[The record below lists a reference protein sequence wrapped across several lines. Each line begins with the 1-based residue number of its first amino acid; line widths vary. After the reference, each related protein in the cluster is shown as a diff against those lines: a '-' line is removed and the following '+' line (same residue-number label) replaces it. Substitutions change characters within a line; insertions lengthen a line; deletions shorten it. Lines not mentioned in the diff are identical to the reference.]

1 VKPMHY
7 FLECEFALPS
17 DYDIYEVVLQ
27 CLVGLG
33 GRVVPAP
40 DDRQVRILLPD
51 GGADIKAVPDLVT
64 GHTAHGKAQG
74 ALAGFKYL
82 LGIIGVGHSVDDADV
97 EVVPDHTGECKEGE
111 WDVDERD
118 LEGCGL
124 FVEYS
129 YLVFYWHWVEQ
140 QNGGFVGRHWD
151 HYFLKRV
158 G

>member
-1 VKPMHY
+1 VKPVHY

-33 GRVVPAP
+33 GWVVPAP
-40 DDRQVRILLPD
+40 DDRQVRIMLPD
-51 GGADIKAVPDLVT
+51 GGAYIEAVPDLVT
-64 GHTAHGKAQG
+64 GHAAHSKAQG
-74 ALAGFKYL
+74 ALAGFQYL
-82 LGIIGVGHSVDDADV
+82 PGIIWIGHGVDDADV

-129 YLVFYWHWVEQ
+129 HLVFYWHWVEQ
-140 QNGGFVGRHWD
+140 QNGGFVGKHWD
-151 HYFLKRV
+151 HDFLRRV